1 MSDIEKTNTSEPLEN
16 ISVNKNTVNK
26 KAVTKKTVKK
36 TNNKNT
42 APKTKVAKT
51 KVAKT
56 KVTKSKSKSKK
67 IDDSKDKIKPKN
79 TTNKTNTNK
88 SNTNKNNANK
98 TNTNKNTNENTNNKA
113 NNDSDEESSEEG
125 NVKTG
130 NVNKKNGMKGK
141 EFVDTPRDISFF
153 FPKTKNMNKLK
164 MIERQIVTKPDD
176 AENITKIIKEY
187 VKTPGTKVITDATA
201 GLGGTTINFA
211 NNFKSVNSVEIDKD
225 VFEALKNNVG
235 VYGLKNVELINKDY
249 LTVCKDL
256 KQDVIFIDAPWSS
269 TGGKKKHKL
278 MRIQLGEKFLAEVLN
293 ELKDKAEYFVFT
305 VPGNFDYGFF
315 MRNIQYEHVDVRM
328 VPNRTWKVIV
338 VYA

>member
-16 ISVNKNTVNK
+16 ISVNKKTVNK

-51 KVAKT
+51 KVT
-56 KVTKSKSKSKK
+56 KSKSKK

-79 TTNKTNTNK
+79 TTNKTN
-88 SNTNKNNANK
+88 ANK
-98 TNTNKNTNENTNNKA
+98 TNTNTNKNTNNKLNNKV
-113 NNDSDEESSEEG
+113 NNDSDEESNEEE
-125 NVKTG
+125 NVKKG
-130 NVNKKNGMKGK
+130 NVNKKNDMKGK

-211 NNFKSVNSVEIDKD
+211 NNFKSVNAVEIDKE

>member
-16 ISVNKNTVNK
+16 ISANKKAVTK
-26 KAVTKKTVKK
+26 KAVTKKTVNK
-36 TNNKNT
+36 TNNKNNAT
-42 APKTKVAKT
+42 
-51 KVAKT
+51 KT
-56 KVTKSKSKSKK
+56 KVTKPKATKTTKTTKTKSKK
-67 IDDSKDKIKPKN
+67 INDSKNKIKPKN
-79 TTNKTNTNK
+79 TTNKNTNK
-88 SNTNKNNANK
+88 KANEKSNEKANEK
-98 TNTNKNTNENTNNKA
+98 SNEKA
-113 NNDSDEESSEEG
+113 NEKVNEKSNNDSDEESSEEG
-125 NVKTG
+125 NVKKG
-130 NVNKKNGMKGK
+130 NVNKGMKDK

-176 AENITKIIKEY
+176 AENITKIIKDY

-201 GLGGTTINFA
+201 GIGGTTINFA
-211 NNFKSVNSVEIDKD
+211 NHFKSVNAVEIDKN

-249 LTVCKDL
+249 LTVAKDL

-269 TGGKKKHKL
+269 AGGKKKHKL
-278 MRIQLGEKFLAEVLN
+278 MRIQLGEKFLADVLN
-293 ELKDKAEYFVFT
+293 ELKDKAEYYVFT